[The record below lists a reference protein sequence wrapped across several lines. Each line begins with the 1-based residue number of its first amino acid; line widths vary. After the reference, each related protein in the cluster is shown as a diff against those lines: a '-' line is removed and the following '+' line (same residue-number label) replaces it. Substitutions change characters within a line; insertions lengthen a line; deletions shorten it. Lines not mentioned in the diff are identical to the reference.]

1 MRVAVAQF
9 SAGMDKA
16 TNLQRITSLTAEAAG
31 AGARLVVFPEAA
43 MCDFGNPEDDLRPLA
58 EPLDGPFVTALSRL
72 ASRHRLAVVAGMFE
86 TAPGQQKVLNTAVM
100 VDADRGLVSAYRKQ
114 YLYDALGEVE
124 SDRLAS
130 GSEPPEVLEI
140 DGFRVAMIICYD
152 MRFPGLVAGI
162 ADRGAEVLLV
172 PSAWVVGP
180 LKEEHWTVLTHARAI
195 ENTMYVAGAGQGAP
209 YYTARSTI
217 VDPFGVTLASLGEL
231 PGVATAEIS
240 RERLEAVRKKL
251 PVLAQRNRTRVEAR

>member
-16 TNLQRITSLTAEAAG
+16 ANLQRITSLTAEAAG

-162 ADRGAEVLLV
+162 ADRGA
-172 PSAWVVGP
+172 
-180 LKEEHWTVLTHARAI
+180 
-195 ENTMYVAGAGQGAP
+195 
-209 YYTARSTI
+209 
-217 VDPFGVTLASLGEL
+217 
-231 PGVATAEIS
+231 
-240 RERLEAVRKKL
+240 
-251 PVLAQRNRTRVEAR
+251 

>member
-1 MRVAVAQF
+1 M
-9 SAGMDKA
+9 
-16 TNLQRITSLTAEAAG
+16 
-31 AGARLVVFPEAA
+31 
-43 MCDFGNPEDDLRPLA
+43 
-58 EPLDGPFVTALSRL
+58 
-72 ASRHRLAVVAGMFE
+72 
-86 TAPGQQKVLNTAVM
+86 
-100 VDADRGLVSAYRKQ
+100 
-114 YLYDALGEVE
+114 
-124 SDRLAS
+124 
-130 GSEPPEVLEI
+130 
-140 DGFRVAMIICYD
+140 
-152 MRFPGLVAGI
+152 
-162 ADRGAEVLLV
+162 
-172 PSAWVVGP
+172 VGP

>member
-1 MRVAVAQF
+1 MKIGVAQF

-16 TNLQRITSLTAEAAG
+16 ANLQRITALVADAA
-31 AGARLVVFPEAA
+31 AVGARLVVFPEAA
-43 MCDFGNPEDDLRPLA
+43 MCDFGEPADDLRALA
-58 EPLDGPFVTALSRL
+58 EPLDGPFVATLGRL
-72 ASRHRLAVVAGMFE
+72 ASRHRLAIVAGMFE
-86 TAPGQQKVLNTAVM
+86 TAPGDQRVLNTAVL

-124 SDRLAS
+124 SDRLQA
-130 GSEPPEVLEI
+130 GDEAPEVVEI

-152 MRFPGLVAGI
+152 MRFPSLVASV

-195 ENTMYVAGAGQGAP
+195 ENTMYVAGAGQGGP
-209 YYTARSTI
+209 SYTARSVI
-217 VDPFGVTLASLGEL
+217 VDPFGVTLASLGET
-231 PGVATAEIS
+231 PGVATAEVS
-240 RERLEAVRKKL
+240 HERLLAVRTKL
-251 PVLAQRNRTRVEAR
+251 PVLAQRNRAPVAL